1 MPGPAWW
8 DQALCV
14 TEDPGLELFTGDEQ
28 RGDTLDKAK
37 AICGECVV
45 RTVCLAAALAEEGTT
60 AANMRGSIRGGMT
73 PIERWAMSRPKKAAA

>member
-14 TEDPGLELFTGDEQ
+14 AEDPGLELFSSDDHCGEPLQ
-28 RGDTLDKAK
+28 QARE
-37 AICGECVV
+37 ICGRCPAKVA
-45 RTVCLAAALAEEGTT
+45 CLAAALAEEGTT

-73 PIERWAMSRPKKAAA
+73 PTERWAISRPTKTAA